1 MIEWFEK
8 WIGLDC
14 YNEPLRNMQTA
25 VQNFCA
31 NWVQNRRE
39 NPLLFLAGESGT
51 GKTHCARRV
60 ARFALAAAPSVFESG
75 AWRSGPPSVCFVRW
89 PEFIEAES
97 KAWTDEVMESSLTIL
112 DDVGSESDRY
122 RSGVGVD
129 KLCQLL
135 DARAKKNRFT
145 FITSNYGV
153 EEWAERDTR
162 VADRL
167 LRNSVRVPLDGVT
180 SWALRFLA

>member
-1 MIEWFEK
+1 MTNWQTK
-8 WIGLDC
+8 W
-14 YNEPLRNMQTA
+14 LRLEA
-25 VQNFCA
+25 RFDGVQQLADEVEAFMGRFVRND
-31 NWVQNRRE
+31 QDRR
-39 NPLLFLAGESGT
+39 LLFVSGESGT
-51 GKTHCARRV
+51 GKTHCA
-60 ARFALAAAPSVFESG
+60 LAAFAFARAVAHH
-75 AWRSGPPSVCFVRW
+75 AWVEGHWIGGPPSVTFVRW
-89 PEFIEAES
+89 SEFIESES
-97 KAWTDEVMESSLTIL
+97 DGVERDARDIGLTIL

-180 SWALRFLA
+180 SWALRYLA

>member
-1 MIEWFEK
+1 M
-8 WIGLDC
+8 
-14 YNEPLRNMQTA
+14 T
-25 VQNFCA
+25 
-31 NWVQNRRE
+31 
-39 NPLLFLAGESGT
+39 
-51 GKTHCARRV
+51 
-60 ARFALAAAPSVFESG
+60 
-75 AWRSGPPSVCFVRW
+75 FVRW
-89 PEFIEAES
+89 SEFIESES
-97 KAWTDEVMESSLTIL
+97 DGVERDARDIGLTIL

-180 SWALRFLA
+180 SWALRYLA